1 VTDPVRPVPDPDGP
15 RRPGRPRALEPRSS
29 VSTSLAVTDH
39 DRLIAAAQARGLS
52 VSAFVRGALL
62 SALRLRPR

>member
-15 RRPGRPRALEPRSS
+15 RRPGRPRAEPSSS
-29 VSTSLAVTDH
+29 VSTKIAVTDH
-39 DRLIAAAQARGLS
+39 DRLIAAANKRGLS

-62 SALRLRPR
+62 NALRPPR